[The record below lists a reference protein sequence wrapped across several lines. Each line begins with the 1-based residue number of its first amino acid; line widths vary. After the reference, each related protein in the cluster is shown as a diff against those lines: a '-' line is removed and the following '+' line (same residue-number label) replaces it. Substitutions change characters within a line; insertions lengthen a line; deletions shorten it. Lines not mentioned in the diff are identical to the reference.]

1 MKKPQKTTKKSKT
14 KGVMVRLKHSTI
26 DYLLSQKDEDADS
39 APAVARRIIEQ
50 KKLDDELKRLG
61 G

>member
-1 MKKPQKTTKKSKT
+1 
-14 KGVMVRLKHSTI
+14 MVRLKHSTI